1 MKTLSLF
8 VLMLL
13 SFSSFAQKPE
23 KSVQSSRQL
32 NPIVIAE
39 TPSFSITKIYPNPVK
54 DVVSVEFYAE
64 QSGMIQMKLY
74 NILGTEIKTLQA
86 VYVSSTDQTLK
97 LDLSFLKTGVYILKF
112 TKSDQTVSQVIRK
125 N

>member
-8 VLMLL
+8 VLILL
-13 SFSSFAQKPE
+13 SLSSFSQNPGKSE
-23 KSVQSSRQL
+23 KALSQANSL
-32 NPIVIAE
+32 LLAE

-54 DVVSVEFYAE
+54 DVVSVDFYAE
-64 QSGMIQMKLY
+64 QSGMIQLKLY

-97 LDLSFLKTGVYILKF
+97 LDLSFLKSGVYILKF
-112 TKSDQTVSQVIRK
+112 AKSDQTVSQVIRK